1 MNGVDRA
8 RQALGARLKEIRK
21 DAGLNG
27 RQLSAA
33 AEWHWSKIS
42 RIENGQRTPSPAD
55 IESWCRICDAG
66 LAVPDLLAALRNVEA
81 QWGEWKRM
89 TAAGHAHRQRR
100 GVDLDARARRVR
112 SYGGVILPGLLQTEP
127 YARAALST
135 CIEFL
140 GTRDDLDNAVEARL
154 QRQKALTEGST
165 SFTVLVHESVLH
177 MTVGGPR
184 IMHDQLWHL
193 LEVGVGNPRL
203 IFGIVPLNYRF
214 VYTTTGFIIYDER
227 MALVETISAELTV
240 TAPTELGLYEQ
251 AWAGLH
257 EQAVYGDAAKATI
270 RAAQQNQ
277 RRD

>member
-1 MNGVDRA
+1 MTGVDRA

-55 IESWCRICDAG
+55 IELWCSICDAG
-66 LAVPDLLAALRNVEA
+66 LAVPDLIAALRNVEA

-89 TAAGHAHRQRR
+89 TAAGHAQRQRR

-140 GTRDDLDNAVEARL
+140 GTHDDLDAAVEARL

-165 SFTVLVHESVLH
+165 SFTILVHESVLH

-203 IFGIVPLNYRF
+203 IFGIVPLGYQF

-227 MALVETISAELTV
+227 MALVDTISAELTV
-240 TAPTELGLYEQ
+240 TAPTELVLYEQ
-251 AWAGLH
+251 AWAGLV
-257 EQAVYGDAAKATI
+257 EQAVYGDAAKAAI

-277 RRD
+277 RCD